1 MPLVFL
7 RFFLLIAVL
16 AIVASLIAGLLLKD
30 RRWFR
35 FAWQLLKF
43 SLIAILV
50 VAAAIVTGRLILLL

>member
-7 RFFLLIAVL
+7 RFFLLIALL
-16 AIVASLIAGLLLKD
+16 AIVASLIAGFLLKD
-30 RRWFR
+30 QRWFR

-43 SLIAILV
+43 SLIVILV